1 MLHLPSGD
9 GMKQEYQAKKIAA
22 VSALALAFLFAIANL
37 YLQLEQMRTEMAGL
51 HQTMASELTKLGGI
65 VERTPKRSKQTASV
79 VAPGGQSLD
88 SLKQELSQE
97 LATTKRQA
105 AAAAQHANDAIN
117 HADHLAEQLGEER
130 QSQHREVAGELG
142 QIKEAEATTTAK
154 IDGVTADLV
163 SIKNEVASSRY
174 DLQQTVSEL
183 KRVTGDLGVQSD
195 YIATNAKELQ
205 ALRSL
210 GERNYFDFHVERTGK
225 PQRVGEISI
234 ILKKTDPKHNK
245 YTVEVLSGDTKTEKA
260 ERSVNEPIQF
270 YVTKAREKGRRAVEI
285 VVNEVRKDYIVG
297 YLSTPREL
305 VARMD

>member
-1 MLHLPSGD
+1 
-9 GMKQEYQAKKIAA
+9 MKQEYHAKKTA
-22 VSALALAFLFAIANL
+22 VMFGLALAFLVAIANL
-37 YLQLEQMRTEMAGL
+37 YWQFERMRTEMAGL
-51 HQTMASELTKLGGI
+51 HQTIATEMTKLGGLA
-65 VERTPKRSKQTASV
+65 ERMPKRNRQAASM
-79 VAPGGQSLD
+79 AEPSRKILD
-88 SLKQELSQE
+88 SLKDELTQE
-97 LATTKRQA
+97 LARTKSQVA
-105 AAAAQHANDAIN
+105 AAARHADDAIS
-117 HADHLAEQLGEER
+117 HADQLAEQLGEDRRRGVE
-130 QSQHREVAGELG
+130 GELG

-195 YIATNAKELQ
+195 YIATNAKELL
-205 ALRSL
+205 ALKSL

-234 ILKKTDPKHNK
+234 TLKKTDPKHNK
-245 YTVEVLSGDTKTEKA
+245 YTLEVLSGDTRTEKA
-260 ERSVNEPIQF
+260 DRSVNEPVQF
-270 YVTKAREKGRRAVEI
+270 YVTKARSKGRRAVEI
-285 VVNEVRKDYIVG
+285 VVNEVRRDYIVG

>member
-1 MLHLPSGD
+1 
-9 GMKQEYQAKKIAA
+9 MKQEYQAKKILALFG
-22 VSALALAFLFAIANL
+22 LALAFLFAIARL
-37 YLQLEQMRTEMAGL
+37 YLQLEQMQSEMAAL
-51 HQTMASELTKLGGI
+51 RQTMATETTKLGEV
-65 VERTPKRSKQTASV
+65 VEHTPRRDRPTRNV
-79 VAPGGQSLD
+79 VEPGSLV
-88 SLKQELSQE
+88 SLKQELTQE

-105 AAAAQHANDAIN
+105 AAAAQHANDAIS
-117 HADHLAEQLGEER
+117 HTDHLAEQLGEER
-130 QSQHREVAGELG
+130 QNQHREVAGELG
-142 QIKEAEATTTAK
+142 QIKDAEATTTAK

-210 GERNYFDFHVERTGK
+210 GERSYFDFHIERTGK

-234 ILKKTDPKHNK
+234 TLKKTDPKHNK

-260 ERSVNEPIQF
+260 DRSVNEPIQF
-270 YVTKAREKGRRAVEI
+270 YVTKARSKGRRAVEI

-305 VARMD
+305 IARMD